1 MFFIFIFGCIFIG
14 FFGGI
19 VYLIYN
25 FFRFRLLENGKLSRK
40 RDSQINKAYIIA
52 LLLISTVQTY
62 LAYYPTDSFYFREF
76 RSVTLRKPPASAE
89 VIKKTSSYPDFHGD
103 YCSSSLIKLSKD
115 DYIKLYNELL
125 NDKRLLRE
133 GKILIAEEFDKVL
146 DRNKR
151 ELIITHS
158 FQLIIP
164 NTYGRYNYIGFI
176 NDGQTVVIDKCK
188 S

>member
-1 MFFIFIFGCIFIG
+1 M
-14 FFGGI
+14 
-19 VYLIYN
+19 
-25 FFRFRLLENGKLSRK
+25 
-40 RDSQINKAYIIA
+40 
-52 LLLISTVQTY
+52 
-62 LAYYPTDSFYFREF
+62 
-76 RSVTLRKPPASAE
+76 
-89 VIKKTSSYPDFHGD
+89 
-103 YCSSSLIKLSKD
+103 
-115 DYIKLYNELL
+115 L

-188 S
+188 SWAANQTTANSVFAKLRAEGSNFGILSLIIFGYRLDEF

>member
-52 LLLISTVQTY
+52 LLLISAVQTY
-62 LAYYPTDSFYFREF
+62 L
-76 RSVTLRKPPASAE
+76 
-89 VIKKTSSYPDFHGD
+89 YPDFHGD